1 MLSSHNPMLPWTAG
15 PGSAKQWWEA
25 DPNNM
30 LAPMQSEYRRQ
41 HWSDRGQPSWS
52 STPLTIAKLPKSTAR
67 PKRGRYEVTYVEL
80 LHGYLTVAKRV
91 NKPVAKT
98 TEPDLPP
105 YVTDEVDTEEAKL
118 MVTVGRRQLVWKPRP
133 RKTRFSKRG
142 QIGCVLKENALQKWE
157 VIIEMAEPVHSSLL
171 QLLAECKTEQEV
183 RDMIENAFRGN
194 WGTCNKRAGSF
205 AMFVRWCRTT
215 QIKPFPLTVHKV
227 CQYVEMLRQENASA
241 TRAHSFL
248 GAGRYATV
256 HLGLIKLPHYL

>member
-1 MLSSHNPMLPWTAG
+1 MLSSHNPMLPWTSG

-80 LHGYLTVAKRV
+80 FHGYLTVAKRV
-91 NKPVAKT
+91 SKPVAKT

-118 MVTVGRRQLVWKPRP
+118 MVAVDCRRLV
-133 RKTRFSKRG
+133 
-142 QIGCVLKENALQKWE
+142 
-157 VIIEMAEPVHSSLL
+157 
-171 QLLAECKTEQEV
+171 
-183 RDMIENAFRGN
+183 
-194 WGTCNKRAGSF
+194 
-205 AMFVRWCRTT
+205 
-215 QIKPFPLTVHKV
+215 
-227 CQYVEMLRQENASA
+227 
-241 TRAHSFL
+241 
-248 GAGRYATV
+248 
-256 HLGLIKLPHYL
+256 